1 MAVSLTA
8 GAGLNQRYS
17 WPKSTGRRSSRPLF
31 LIGCL
36 TCQLKAQLYV
46 RTGFKL
52 RSDLIGPPAGCGRGC
67 VLSRNLWIQ
76 FREAASNNGTS
87 KAETGNGEENV
98 KIKAC
103 RLKGEEEETKMIINT
118 INIIYFRKIPS

>member
-1 MAVSLTA
+1 M
-8 GAGLNQRYS
+8 
-17 WPKSTGRRSSRPLF
+17 
-31 LIGCL
+31 
-36 TCQLKAQLYV
+36 
-46 RTGFKL
+46 
-52 RSDLIGPPAGCGRGC
+52 
-67 VLSRNLWIQ
+67 LSRNLWIQ